1 MEHLWNRS
9 VDDVESNKVNAHTRV
24 AVSVMK
30 QMENTSREELIL
42 LRIEFQAIVQ
52 VLCFHLADC
61 LDPQQTQ
68 KLGNF
73 QRFIES
79 LNK

>member
-52 VLCFHLADC
+52 VLCFDLADC

-73 QRFIES
+73 QGFIER